1 MSEVEIWGTGL
12 IPVTLNTEDF
22 IEIAPQNAAEVGL
35 CRHLQTESGAAG
47 SWPQNSLLGAESRIC
62 LGVNRLCFGQILA
75 NPLFSYTNVKS
86 NRK

>member
-1 MSEVEIWGTGL
+1 MGHGADPHDTKYR
-12 IPVTLNTEDF
+12 TLHGNCS
-22 IEIAPQNAAEVGL
+22 PNAAEVDL

-47 SWPQNSLLGAESRIC
+47 SWPQNSLLGAETGIC